1 MARIVTGILAGGAAV
16 VLFHLLSGI
25 AEQKKDFTPR
35 TRGLFIMERR
45 ELLLSALLF
54 VFAAVRAGLD
64 YGNGAQLALNF
75 ALLVGMTVLCLTDSR
90 FYWVPG
96 KVLLIM
102 LVFWGVTAASVT
114 VFCAVEEGLALAS
127 RSLGGAAFSGIT
139 FLILYL
145 VTRGQL
151 GGGDVKLSF
160 ILGLYL
166 TVSRI
171 LPAILFGSVLSCI
184 YALVQIARKKMGWK
198 DGIPMVPFLWI
209 GTVITVLL
217 G

>member
-1 MARIVTGILAGGAAV
+1 M

-75 ALLVGMTVLCLTDSR
+75 ALLVGMTVLCLTDCR

-96 KVLLIM
+96 TVLLIM

-114 VFCAVEEGLALAS
+114 VFSSVEEGLALAS